1 MSQDLLKEIRNNPN
15 YKSFLAIVETV
26 SARIDIEGATKEAL
40 ALHSARLS
48 RALHGE
54 KRYSPKAIVDANMQ
68 DIANRARLVEIRV
81 KHDKQLS
88 LLKSAIDA
96 MRRHISTEY
105 SADLRDF
112 STVEQ
117 RRAFVDRVLKS
128 PVQLHEEGVSMLETL
143 DSLIKDLDQASH
155 AMRHI
160 VALLQM
166 VQDKSRGI

>member
-1 MSQDLLKEIRNNPN
+1 MSQSLLKVIRTNPN
-15 YKSFLAIVETV
+15 YKNFLTIVETV
-26 SARIDIEGATKEAL
+26 TARIDIEGATTEAL
-40 ALHSARLS
+40 GLHAGRLS

-68 DIANRARLVEIRV
+68 DISNRARLVEIRV
-81 KHDKQLS
+81 KHDKQLA

-105 SADLRDF
+105 SDDLRDF

-117 RRAFVDRVLKS
+117 RRSFVDRVLKS
-128 PVQLHEEGVSMLETL
+128 SVQLHEEGEALIATL
-143 DSLIKDLDQASH
+143 DALIRDLDQTSY
-155 AMRHI
+155 AMKNI
-160 VALLQM
+160 VACLQM

>member
-1 MSQDLLKEIRNNPN
+1 MSQELLKTIRKNPN

-26 SARIDIEGATKEAL
+26 TARIDIEGANKEAL
-40 ALHSARLS
+40 ALHAGRLS

-68 DIANRARLVEIRV
+68 DISNRARLVEIRV

-105 SADLRDF
+105 SDDLRDF
-112 STVEQ
+112 STAEQ
-117 RRAFVDRVLKS
+117 RRAFVDRVLKAS
-128 PVQLHEEGVSMLETL
+128 VQLLEEGEAMIEML
-143 DSLIKDLDQASH
+143 DALIKDLDQTSH

-160 VALLQM
+160 VECLKLVM
-166 VQDKSRGI
+166 DKGRGI